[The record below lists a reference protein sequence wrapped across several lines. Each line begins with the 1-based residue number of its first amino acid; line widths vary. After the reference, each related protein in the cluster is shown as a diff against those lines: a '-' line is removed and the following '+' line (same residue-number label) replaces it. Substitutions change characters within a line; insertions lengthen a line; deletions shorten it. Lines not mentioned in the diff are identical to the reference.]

1 MSGRGGTFFTVSGLV
16 LLAYIWMRQSCP
28 RCPRCELAA
37 PTQPDPLSRIE
48 STLLQSQLQRIKF
61 LESENAEL
69 RKKQGRLSL
78 PAAGNTLT
86 AGAAAALPAPS
97 TPGKRQW
104 WYWTD
109 LVMDSLRPFEKLNGG
124 ITQRGLRLAEQKCK
138 ISTWCHRAQVIDG
151 RLYIT
156 DLRAIF
162 FDRHYAMAR
171 VMPLLLTMK
180 RWPVPN
186 LDAVFSGTDYPI
198 MEIPRDAAHMERM
211 YGLGQPI
218 PPVFSPT
225 ANTVSHDLPWPD
237 FSFFPP
243 LGACGTQCNHP
254 LRTPRWQLSHPELLA
269 KGRKVRWE
277 ENRRPLYPA
286 CNRGVL
292 SLACDPPCAGA
303 MGGQDR
309 ARRVHGQHEDL
320 AQPAD
325 DLPPGA
331 AHA

>member
-28 RCPRCELAA
+28 VCHRCAPVAA
-37 PTQPDPLSRIE
+37 TPADQLGRIE
-48 STLLQSQLQRIKF
+48 STLLQSQLTRIKF

-69 RKKQGRLSL
+69 RKRADAKQATSFSL
-78 PAAGNTLT
+78 PDPSG
-86 AGAAAALPAPS
+86 GGGVPPLPPAS
-97 TPGKRQW
+97 SGKRQW

-109 LVMDSLRPFEKLNGG
+109 LVMDSLRPFERLNGG

-180 RWPVPN
+180 RWKVPD

-198 MEIPRDAAHMERM
+198 MEIPRDAAHMQRM
-211 YGLGQPI
+211 YAARQPT
-218 PPVFSPT
+218 PT
-225 ANTVSHDLPWPD
+225 PCISTTTTNPNTNTSTSTSTPSLTDACTRSHTHYLLFATRQVRPRPALP
-237 FSFFPP
+237 
-243 LGACGTQCNHP
+243 
-254 LRTPRWQLSHPELLA
+254 
-269 KGRKVRWE
+269 
-277 ENRRPLYPA
+277 
-286 CNRGVL
+286 
-292 SLACDPPCAGA
+292 
-303 MGGQDR
+303 
-309 ARRVHGQHEDL
+309 
-320 AQPAD
+320 
-325 DLPPGA
+325 
-331 AHA
+331 

>member
-28 RCPRCELAA
+28 VCQRCAPAA
-37 PTQPDPLSRIE
+37 ATPADQLSRIE
-48 STLLQSQLQRIKF
+48 STLMQSQLSRIKF

-69 RKKQGRLSL
+69 RKRADAKQATSLSL
-78 PAAGNTLT
+78 PGPAGGGSSAPAAG
-86 AGAAAALPAPS
+86 ASAALPPPS
-97 TPGKRQW
+97 ASGKRQW

-109 LVMDSLRPFEKLNGG
+109 LVMDSLRPFERLNGG

-180 RWPVPN
+180 RWKVPD

-198 MEIPRDAAHMERM
+198 MEIPRDAAHMQRM
-211 YGLGQPI
+211 YAARQPT
-218 PPVFSPT
+218 PT
-225 ANTVSHDLPWPD
+225 PCISTTTTNPNTNTSTSTSTPSLTDACTRSHTHYLLFATRQVRPRPALP
-237 FSFFPP
+237 
-243 LGACGTQCNHP
+243 
-254 LRTPRWQLSHPELLA
+254 
-269 KGRKVRWE
+269 
-277 ENRRPLYPA
+277 
-286 CNRGVL
+286 
-292 SLACDPPCAGA
+292 
-303 MGGQDR
+303 
-309 ARRVHGQHEDL
+309 
-320 AQPAD
+320 
-325 DLPPGA
+325 
-331 AHA
+331 